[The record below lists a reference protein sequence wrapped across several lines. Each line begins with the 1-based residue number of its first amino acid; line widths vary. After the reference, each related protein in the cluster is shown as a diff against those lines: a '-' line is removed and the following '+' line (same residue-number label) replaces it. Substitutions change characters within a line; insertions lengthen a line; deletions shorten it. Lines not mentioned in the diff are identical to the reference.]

1 MTAIARTGGYP
12 GQSLLRT
19 LVRGY
24 WVIFVLFVL
33 SMATGLAL
41 AQETTD
47 RPPADQELNNEYLR
61 GLFSVDLPEGFKLL
75 STEEPGIFRWKK
87 GQAEISV
94 VVGELFAGSPDY
106 LFKALTTAGEENKR
120 FQEVKAINVEGA
132 RAIIFKEKAPQ
143 DSGKLRSW
151 RLMAI
156 NEKRCFSMELSSPEG
171 DFPGLTPEFEKAVAS
186 FKLKG
191 S

>member
-1 MTAIARTGGYP
+1 MTAIARTGAYP

-19 LVRGY
+19 FIRGY
-24 WVIFVLFVL
+24 WVLLVIFVLG
-33 SMATGLAL
+33 MATGLAL
-41 AQETTD
+41 AQETTE

-61 GLFSVDLPEGFKLL
+61 GLFSVDVPEGFKLL
-75 STEEPGIFRWKK
+75 NTEEPGIFRWKK

-94 VVGELFAGSPDY
+94 AVGELFAGSPEY

-120 FQEVKAINVEGA
+120 FQEVKAINVKGT
-132 RAIIFKEKAPQ
+132 RAVIFKEKAPQ
-143 DSGKLRSW
+143 DPGKLRSW

-156 NEKRCFSMELSSPEG
+156 NEKRCFTMELSSPEG
-171 DFPGLTPEFEKAVAS
+171 DFPGLTPEFEKVVAS
-186 FKLKG
+186 FKVKG